1 MPLLVLQVPGKFSY
15 RARSFFRFTPHFTKI
30 IASPSSFFRLFSLQ
44 LEEGVSTVLTDEELI
59 EEIRDG
65 SQAAMEVLV
74 KRHYSDVYSY
84 LYRKIG
90 NRHTAYDLTQEV
102 FIKMMQSLGNYRDK
116 GRFRHWLLKI
126 AVNHCYDYY
135 RSKQYRH
142 RHAHTEL
149 EVDMPDEN
157 SNVWDLFHCHY
168 QQEQA
173 KQAVLSLPEKQRDAI
188 AWPLVERGLLQDIWD
203 VPMLEDSYTKQL
215 AEIRTELR
223 LSAPGSY
230 EYKKHALHERL
241 LMEKGPPSGQVYYNK
256 TWANI
261 FYSIDQFGVA
271 FMGVMILIGLAP
283 LYSEEYT
290 TGMDSLILSS
300 RYGKGQ
306 LISAKCYAAILYA
319 FICSAAFQLFN
330 LGVIALLFGNL
341 DGADTPLY
349 SISRYVDSHSFRSS
363 PYSWTVGQYYVIQF
377 GVHIIG
383 CIAFALAVMF
393 VSSLS
398 KSSFLTLFIAG
409 CILGAPYV
417 LNDMFNIRF
426 ASIEWLT
433 TFSYSQFIRVTRLF
447 TGFETVNIFHFPV
460 LYPVAAVSCAV
471 AVTGVLVW
479 VTRRVFQRHQVT

>member
-1 MPLLVLQVPGKFSY
+1 MRHLLKYELIKIFSRKSVVVVSLLLLLVYGLFIVYDIDYYKDASHKYKPYERVITEQD
-15 RARSFFRFTPHFTKI
+15 
-30 IASPSSFFRLFSLQ
+30 IA
-44 LEEGVSTVLTDEELI
+44 
-59 EEIRDG
+59 
-65 SQAAMEVLV
+65 EVL
-74 KRHYSDVYSY
+74 
-84 LYRKIG
+84 KIFEEHEE
-90 NRHTAYDLTQEV
+90 R
-102 FIKMMQSLGNYRDK
+102 
-116 GRFRHWLLKI
+116 
-126 AVNHCYDYY
+126 
-135 RSKQYRH
+135 RS
-142 RHAHTEL
+142 
-149 EVDMPDEN
+149 
-157 SNVWDLFHCHY
+157 
-168 QQEQA
+168 
-173 KQAVLSLPEKQRDAI
+173 
-188 AWPLVERGLLQDIWD
+188 WPLVERGLLQDIWD
-203 VPMLEDSYTKQL
+203 VPKLQEHYTKQL
-215 AEIRTELR
+215 AEIRDKLR

-230 EYKKHALHERL
+230 EYKQHALHEQL
-241 LMEKGPPSGQVYYNK
+241 LTHKGPPTGQVYYNK
-256 TWANI
+256 PWANI
-261 FYSIDQFGVA
+261 FYNIDQFGVA

-306 LISAKCYAAILYA
+306 LISAKCCAAIIYA
-319 FICSAAFQLFN
+319 FICSAAFQLIN
-330 LGVIALLFGNL
+330 LAVSGLLSGNL
-341 DGADTPLY
+341 DGASSPLY
-349 SISRYVDSHSFRSS
+349 TISRYGDSHQFMHS
-363 PYSWTVGQYYVIQF
+363 PYSWTVIQYYVIQF

-426 ASIEWLT
+426 AIIEWLT

-460 LYPVAAVSCAV
+460 LYPVAAVSCVV

>member
-1 MPLLVLQVPGKFSY
+1 MRHLLKYELIKIFSRKSVVVVSLLLLLVYGLFIVYDIDYYKDASHKYKPYERVITEQD
-15 RARSFFRFTPHFTKI
+15 
-30 IASPSSFFRLFSLQ
+30 IA
-44 LEEGVSTVLTDEELI
+44 
-59 EEIRDG
+59 
-65 SQAAMEVLV
+65 EVL
-74 KRHYSDVYSY
+74 
-84 LYRKIG
+84 KIFEEHEE
-90 NRHTAYDLTQEV
+90 R
-102 FIKMMQSLGNYRDK
+102 
-116 GRFRHWLLKI
+116 
-126 AVNHCYDYY
+126 
-135 RSKQYRH
+135 RS
-142 RHAHTEL
+142 
-149 EVDMPDEN
+149 
-157 SNVWDLFHCHY
+157 
-168 QQEQA
+168 
-173 KQAVLSLPEKQRDAI
+173 
-188 AWPLVERGLLQDIWD
+188 WPLVERGLLQDIWD
-203 VPMLEDSYTKQL
+203 VPKLQEHYTKQL
-215 AEIRTELR
+215 AEIRDKLR

-230 EYKKHALHERL
+230 EYKQHALHEQL
-241 LMEKGPPSGQVYYNK
+241 LTHKGPPTGQVYYNNP
-256 TWANI
+256 WANI
-261 FYSIDQFGVA
+261 FYIMDQFGVA

-283 LYSEEYT
+283 LYSEEYA
-290 TGMDSLILSS
+290 TGMDSLLLSS

-306 LISAKCYAAILYA
+306 LISAKCCAAILYA

-349 SISRYVDSHSFRSS
+349 SISRYMDSHSFWSS
-363 PYSWTVGQYYVIQF
+363 PYSWTAGQYYVIQF
-377 GVHIIG
+377 GVHVIG

-426 ASIEWLT
+426 DIIEWLA

-460 LYPVAAVSCAV
+460 LYPVAAVSCVV

>member
-1 MPLLVLQVPGKFSY
+1 MRHLLKYELIKIFSRKSVVVVSLLLLLVYGLFIVYDIDYYKDASHKYKPYERVITEQD
-15 RARSFFRFTPHFTKI
+15 
-30 IASPSSFFRLFSLQ
+30 IA
-44 LEEGVSTVLTDEELI
+44 
-59 EEIRDG
+59 
-65 SQAAMEVLV
+65 EVL
-74 KRHYSDVYSY
+74 
-84 LYRKIG
+84 KIFEEHEE
-90 NRHTAYDLTQEV
+90 R
-102 FIKMMQSLGNYRDK
+102 
-116 GRFRHWLLKI
+116 
-126 AVNHCYDYY
+126 
-135 RSKQYRH
+135 RS
-142 RHAHTEL
+142 
-149 EVDMPDEN
+149 
-157 SNVWDLFHCHY
+157 
-168 QQEQA
+168 
-173 KQAVLSLPEKQRDAI
+173 
-188 AWPLVERGLLQDIWD
+188 WPLVERGLLQDIWD
-203 VPMLEDSYTKQL
+203 VPKLQEHYTKQL
-215 AEIRTELR
+215 AEIRDKLR

-230 EYKKHALHERL
+230 EYKQHALHEQL
-241 LMEKGPPSGQVYYNK
+241 LTHKGPPTGQVYYNK
-256 TWANI
+256 PWANI
-261 FYSIDQFGVA
+261 FYIMDQFGVA

-283 LYSEEYT
+283 LYSEEYA
-290 TGMDSLILSS
+290 TGMDSLLLSS

-306 LISAKCYAAILYA
+306 LISAKCCAAILYA

-349 SISRYVDSHSFRSS
+349 SISRYMDSHSFWSS
-363 PYSWTVGQYYVIQF
+363 PYSWTAGQYYVIQF
-377 GVHIIG
+377 GVHVIG

-426 ASIEWLT
+426 DIIEWLA

-460 LYPVAAVSCAV
+460 LYPVAAVSCVV

>member
-1 MPLLVLQVPGKFSY
+1 MRHLLKYEFIKIISRKSVLIVNLLLLLVFG
-15 RARSFFRFTPHFTKI
+15 
-30 IASPSSFFRLFSLQ
+30 LFIVYQ
-44 LEEGVSTVLTDEELI
+44 IDYYK
-59 EEIRDG
+59 DG
-65 SQAAMEVLV
+65 SQKYKPYERVITEQDIAEVL
-74 KRHYSDVYSY
+74 
-84 LYRKIG
+84 KIFEEHED
-90 NRHTAYDLTQEV
+90 R
-102 FIKMMQSLGNYRDK
+102 R
-116 GRFRHWLLKI
+116 LL
-126 AVNHCYDYY
+126 
-135 RSKQYRH
+135 
-142 RHAHTEL
+142 
-149 EVDMPDEN
+149 
-157 SNVWDLFHCHY
+157 
-168 QQEQA
+168 
-173 KQAVLSLPEKQRDAI
+173 
-188 AWPLVERGLLQDIWD
+188 PLVDRGLLQDIWD
-203 VPMLEDSYTKQL
+203 VPMLKDSYTKQL
-215 AEIRTELR
+215 AEIRAELR

-261 FYSIDQFGVA
+261 FYNIDQFGVA
-271 FMGVMILIGLAP
+271 FIGVMILIGLAP

-306 LISAKCYAAILYA
+306 LISAKCCAAIIYA
-319 FICSAAFQLFN
+319 FICSAAFQLIN
-330 LGVIALLFGNL
+330 LAVSGLLSGNL
-341 DGADTPLY
+341 DGASSPLY
-349 SISRYVDSHSFRSS
+349 TISRYGDSHQFMHS
-363 PYSWTVGQYYVIQF
+363 PYSWTVIQYYVIQF

-426 ASIEWLT
+426 AIIEWLT

-460 LYPVAAVSCAV
+460 LYPVAAVSCVV